1 MSNKAWYLTKIDDFI
16 EKNKNFI
23 PQTRD
28 EWKQKEKEMQLL
40 DRNIR
45 RTNMRS
51 NKTMKNEYLL
61 KLNATYV
68 KMRDKYREKKIE
80 TPLAKI
86 DSPNVENYSI
96 VETAKR
102 TPLPKQKTPSVKLE
116 VEEEQP
122 KVSCL
127 DCFGRKTKKTK
138 KYTEFY
144 GGKSKRKTKKKR
156 NYKKAPKNTR
166 VFRCVQKVKKKQ
178 EIGAAI
184 AICQSSTK
192 QSYRTGKTLKK
203 KGGRKKTRRKRGRGK
218 CASKPKYND
227 EEEEERLRELI
238 EKSTEHMKGQEE
250 KLKKIIDEST
260 CEDGTLDLKRMLLKI
275 KEHQAQQGGAPKFL
289 CGPDKDFVPAAHFAR
304 LESIFDKLKEDTTGT
319 ALEDI
324 VDKLPSIR
332 KDKGKC
338 YGCKKLIDELVK
350 NTMPSFVGPKILP
363 IKNDD
368 ILWLQQFTGVH
379 KGGMCT
385 IMGGR
390 RKKKTRKK
398 RGGEK
403 SKRVKSLIKI
413 FQQYPEIFPS
423 GYFRFLGAR
432 LQNHID
438 KKTLWYKNGVILTW
452 IKYQKTVKKKPK
464 CIIKPGDVKLDQIV
478 NKNQGNGAAKKI
490 VLQFLKKFEKNRIWL
505 EVRAN
510 NKRAIRFYKDRG
522 FKRVCKIKFGE
533 IPGIMMLKQ
542 V

>member
-1 MSNKAWYLTKIDDFI
+1 MA
-16 EKNKNFI
+16 
-23 PQTRD
+23 
-28 EWKQKEKEMQLL
+28 
-40 DRNIR
+40 RN
-45 RTNMRS
+45 
-51 NKTMKNEYLL
+51 
-61 KLNATYV
+61 
-68 KMRDKYREKKIE
+68 
-80 TPLAKI
+80 
-86 DSPNVENYSI
+86 
-96 VETAKR
+96 
-102 TPLPKQKTPSVKLE
+102 
-116 VEEEQP
+116 
-122 KVSCL
+122 
-127 DCFGRKTKKTK
+127 
-138 KYTEFY
+138 
-144 GGKSKRKTKKKR
+144 KKKR

-192 QSYRTGKTLKK
+192 QSYRTGISLK
-203 KGGRKKTRRKRGRGK
+203 
-218 CASKPKYND
+218 
-227 EEEEERLRELI
+227 
-238 EKSTEHMKGQEE
+238 
-250 KLKKIIDEST
+250 
-260 CEDGTLDLKRMLLKI
+260 
-275 KEHQAQQGGAPKFL
+275 
-289 CGPDKDFVPAAHFAR
+289 
-304 LESIFDKLKEDTTGT
+304 
-319 ALEDI
+319 
-324 VDKLPSIR
+324 
-332 KDKGKC
+332 
-338 YGCKKLIDELVK
+338 
-350 NTMPSFVGPKILP
+350 
-363 IKNDD
+363 
-368 ILWLQQFTGVH
+368 
-379 KGGMCT
+379 
-385 IMGGR
+385 GGR

-403 SKRVKSLIKI
+403 SKRVKKLIKI